1 MVNYI
6 LLQHGWP
13 MMVVK
18 TKNKASYLSALAQAD
33 ANVGPDPFDGA
44 HADYSLILPFAEYMK
59 RTLLS
64 DVTDYIAFVSAD
76 RISSWWYEG
85 EIVKF
90 STETPGKILSLLQS
104 NPNMT
109 LDKLVVALG
118 INRSAIQKQIRSL
131 AEKNYISRPE
141 GRKRG
146 WIVNAKNT
154 MSFGVK

>member
-1 MVNYI
+1 
-6 LLQHGWP
+6 
-13 MMVVK
+13 
-18 TKNKASYLSALAQAD
+18 
-33 ANVGPDPFDGA
+33 
-44 HADYSLILPFAEYMK
+44 
-59 RTLLS
+59 
-64 DVTDYIAFVSAD
+64 
-76 RISSWWYEG
+76 
-85 EIVKF
+85 
-90 STETPGKILSLLQS
+90 
-104 NPNMT
+104 MT